1 MLNIVQ
7 STTEINAEDLLD
19 VTLYTFVRLRLFTH
33 DSQFMAPEKRY
44 EPANK
49 GISEHSS
56 MVPEPEML
64 NTCLNCHCHIE
75 NKGLRGF

>member
-1 MLNIVQ
+1 
-7 STTEINAEDLLD
+7 
-19 VTLYTFVRLRLFTH
+19 
-33 DSQFMAPEKRY
+33 MAPEKRY

>member
-1 MLNIVQ
+1 MKEKR
-7 STTEINAEDLLD
+7 T
-19 VTLYTFVRLRLFTH
+19 LFTH

-44 EPANK
+44 ELANK
-49 GISEHSS
+49 GISEHSR

-64 NTCLNCHCHIE
+64 NTCLNCYFHIE

>member
-1 MLNIVQ
+1 VGLQQSVLGSVVCILAVSKLNEE
-7 STTEINAEDLLD
+7 SEK
-19 VTLYTFVRLRLFTH
+19 RLFTH

-75 NKGLRGF
+75 SKGLRGF

>member
-1 MLNIVQ
+1 
-7 STTEINAEDLLD
+7 
-19 VTLYTFVRLRLFTH
+19 
-33 DSQFMAPEKRY
+33 MAPEKRY

-75 NKGLRGF
+75 NKGLRGFSRILGIASENCHLMALFEKLRDGSTEVLSSDIIRG